1 MKFQIFELN
10 ENENFSKLKVIEE
23 ENGII
28 LFLQNFL
35 KIKIYNL
42 VEDTGPSVAERVIR
56 IIRNLLKKP
65 VFLKGNANWISEL
78 PSALKKYNNTFHSST
93 KLTPFQASKKSN
105 E

>member
-1 MKFQIFELN
+1 M
-10 ENENFSKLKVIEE
+10 KVIEE
-23 ENGII
+23 ENDI
-28 LFLQNFL
+28 FFFRNFL

-42 VEDTGPSVAERVIR
+42 FEDTGPSAAERAIR

-78 PSALKKYNNTFHSST
+78 PTALKKYINTFHSST
-93 KLTPFQASKKSN
+93 LLTPFQASKKSN